1 MLLPLALLL
10 AAAPPPNPPPQT
22 STQASSSQPKGKAKP
37 EVPVPPK
44 PSRPMTQ
51 AEEEAEAIRLWESK
65 EAKDMP
71 VFDAG
76 QPKPPFRWK
85 LSNVIREVPVDGI
98 QMVNDVPVKLHGVVV
113 KGRLADVV
121 EEIYVHF
128 LKSGL
133 YMQPIEKQDQMLRQV
148 QVTALDDYRAISYT
162 AMVDGFPDGTC
173 MVMLGEANIGESTRT
188 QLYRKMHNVGDT
200 DFAPMMPKATG
211 PTRVRIEG
219 MKTLSYQV
227 AGASEADARKFYN
240 EALRK
245 LGYTAGESD
254 LYQRSSDEIQL
265 SVSKDKE
272 TLNVLLTFRLKAK
285 DSATPLA
292 LPP

>member
-1 MLLPLALLL
+1 MLLSLALLL
-10 AAAPPPNPPPQT
+10 AAAPPKTPVEP
-22 STQASSSQPKGKAKP
+22 APKAP
-37 EVPVPPK
+37 PVPK
-44 PSRPMTQ
+44 SKRPMTQ
-51 AEEEAEAIRLWESK
+51 AEEEAEAIRIWESK
-65 EAKDMP
+65 EAREMP
-71 VFDAG
+71 GFDAG

-121 EEIYVHF
+121 EEVYTHF

-188 QLYRKMHNVGDT
+188 QLYRKMHNVGDN
-200 DFAPMMPKATG
+200 DFAPLMPKAVG

-219 MKTLSYQV
+219 MKTLSFQV
-227 AGASEADARKFYN
+227 PGGTEADAKKFYQ

-245 LGYTAGESD
+245 LGYKEGAD
-254 LYQRSSDEIQL
+254 NLYTRSTDEIQL
-265 SVSKDKE
+265 TLGKDKE
-272 TLNVLLTFRLKAK
+272 MLNVLLTFRLKAA
-285 DSATPLA
+285 DA
-292 LPP
+292 LPTAVPLP